1 MTLIGNSE
9 DKKLKVFA
17 LIGHTASGKNR
28 IAFEIAKELN
38 SSIVICDSK
47 KVYKFMDIGT
57 AKPTPEMRKEVK
69 YYLIDIKYPNEYYSA
84 GDYARDAEKLII
96 ELFKKRE
103 KFFVV
108 GGGTLYLKALFE
120 NFVSLPPVPEELRK
134 KLRERETSELYEF
147 LKKIDPERAKEI
159 HPNDRVRIERAI
171 EIYEITGERPSEVY
185 RRQNKSKTF
194 EPYYFCI
201 YWENEKRKKRI
212 SERFDKMM
220 EKGLLEEVDNLLKKG
235 YDLRYKALD
244 AHGYRDLI
252 LYRMGKIE
260 SLERAVYLAKKRT
273 YEYTKRQLNFF
284 KNYLDKKPLF
294 YKMEE
299 DKFEDVKEKIKKI
312 LKEEIWRDF

>member
-1 MTLIGNSE
+1 MG
-9 DKKLKVFA
+9 DKNLRVFA
-17 LIGHTASGKNR
+17 LIGHTASGKNK

-47 KVYKFMDIGT
+47 KVYKYMDIGT

-69 YYLIDIKYPNEYYSA
+69 YYMIDIKYPDEYYSA
-84 GDYARDAEKLII
+84 GNYAKDAENLII
-96 ELFKKRE
+96 ELFKRGE
-103 KFFVV
+103 RFFVV

-120 NFVSLPPVPEELRK
+120 NFVSLPTVPEELRR
-134 KLRERETSELYEF
+134 KLKEKETHELYEF
-147 LKKIDPERAKEI
+147 LKKIDPVRAREI

-171 EIYEITGERPSEVY
+171 EIYEITGEKPSEVY
-185 RRQNKSKTF
+185 RRESGSKIF

-201 YWENEKRKKRI
+201 YWNNKKRKERI
-212 SERFDKMM
+212 SKRFDKMI
-220 EKGLLEEVDNLLKKG
+220 EKGFLEEVDNLLKKG
-235 YDLRYKALD
+235 YDLRYRALD

-252 LYRMGKIE
+252 LYRMGKIK
-260 SLERAVYLAKKRT
+260 SLESAISLAKKRT

-299 DKFEDVKEKIKKI
+299 DNFEDVKRRIKKI
-312 LKEEIWRDF
+312 LKEGIWRDF